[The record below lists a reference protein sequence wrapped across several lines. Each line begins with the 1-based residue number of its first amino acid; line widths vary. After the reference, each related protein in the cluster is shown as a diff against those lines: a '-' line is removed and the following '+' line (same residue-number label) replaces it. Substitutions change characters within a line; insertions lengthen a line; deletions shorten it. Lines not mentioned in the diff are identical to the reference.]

1 MKLYQGRCIIV
12 KNQIDPNIQREPEVI
27 INEKNS
33 FNADNGLSAWFQCY
47 LQCQSNG
54 KVLDAEE
61 AMVNKFL
68 AASNYSAVT
77 SMMTDGMKK
86 DFTEE
91 VFKNFKEQMD
101 KNFGAVSE
109 KRLVVIEKGADAD
122 ILRYSMKFA
131 KQPEAMMSFLFA
143 VKNEKPLLGD
153 FGIALPQKE
162 ENKEAAK

>member
-1 MKLYQGRCIIV
+1 MALSV
-12 KNQIDPNIQREPEVI
+12 K
-27 INEKNS
+27 
-33 FNADNGLSAWFQCY
+33 
-47 LQCQSNG
+47 
-54 KVLDAEE
+54 
-61 AMVNKFL
+61 
-68 AASNYSAVT
+68 
-77 SMMTDGMKK
+77 
-86 DFTEE
+86 
-91 VFKNFKEQMD
+91 
-101 KNFGAVSE
+101 

>member
-1 MKLYQGRCIIV
+1 MKKILLMLTMVLVLG
-12 KNQIDPNIQREPEVI
+12 
-27 INEKNS
+27 
-33 FNADNGLSAWFQCY
+33 FSAICSA
-47 LQCQSNG
+47 SNG

-109 KRLVVIEKGADAD
+109 KRLGCSVRNVTKHRLKALDK
-122 ILRYSMKFA
+122 LRG
-131 KQPEAMMSFLFA
+131 
-143 VKNEKPLLGD
+143 LL
-153 FGIALPQKE
+153 
-162 ENKEAAK
+162 

>member
-1 MKLYQGRCIIV
+1 MKKILLMLTMVLVLG
-12 KNQIDPNIQREPEVI
+12 
-27 INEKNS
+27 
-33 FNADNGLSAWFQCY
+33 FSAICSA
-47 LQCQSNG
+47 SNG

-77 SMMTDGMKK
+77 SMMTDG
-86 DFTEE
+86 
-91 VFKNFKEQMD
+91 MD

>member
-1 MKLYQGRCIIV
+1 
-12 KNQIDPNIQREPEVI
+12 
-27 INEKNS
+27 
-33 FNADNGLSAWFQCY
+33 
-47 LQCQSNG
+47 
-54 KVLDAEE
+54 
-61 AMVNKFL
+61 
-68 AASNYSAVT
+68 
-77 SMMTDGMKK
+77 MMTDGMKK

-162 ENKEAAK
+162 EIKKPLNKRRKKGLPNGSPFVFYSSPRSLSSAFNRCLVTFAHTAA